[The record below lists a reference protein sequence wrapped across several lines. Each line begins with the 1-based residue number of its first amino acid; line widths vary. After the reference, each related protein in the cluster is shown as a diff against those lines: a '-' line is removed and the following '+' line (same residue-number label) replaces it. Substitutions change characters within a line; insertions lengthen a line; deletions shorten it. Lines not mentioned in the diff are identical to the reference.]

1 MRVARAALVALA
13 GWADEISEPGFATA
27 TWQGGTPDADGVIQ
41 MPYVTY
47 SERVDAFVADMY
59 RVKMVQSFDWMQWA
73 ETPRGHGLLSEPAA
87 LAGATAE
94 EVSQV
99 LIAVIRAE
107 RFGDGAIEDAFA
119 KGIIQAAARRA
130 RVLVAG

>member
-1 MRVARAALVALA
+1 
-13 GWADEISEPGFATA
+13 
-27 TWQGGTPDADGVIQ
+27 

-47 SERVDAFVADMY
+47 EDRLDAFVEDMY

-73 ETPRGHGLLSEPAA
+73 ETPRGHELLSDPTAI
-87 LAGATAE
+87 AGAMAE

-99 LIAVIRAE
+99 LITVIRAE

-130 RVLVAG
+130 QVLVAE